1 MARQIK
7 LNGREQALLR
17 TIGFGLGI
25 TGAELLE
32 RMSMIPDELADVLN
46 SMLDSGYVEVASMKH
61 HITAK
66 ELPAET
72 FELNP
77 AFTTDLKEA
86 LKRR

>member
-7 LNGREQALLR
+7 LNGRELALLR
-17 TIGFGLGI
+17 TIGFGLGV
-25 TGAELLE
+25 TGAELQE
-32 RMSMIPDELADVLN
+32 RMAMMPDELVDILN
-46 SMLDSGYVEVASMKH
+46 TMLDSGYVEVASMKQQ
-61 HITAK
+61 ITEA

>member
-25 TGAELLE
+25 TGAELQE
-32 RMSMIPDELADVLN
+32 RMAMLPDELVDVLN
-46 SMLDSGYVEVASMKH
+46 TMLDSGYVEVASMKP
-61 HITAK
+61 HITV
-66 ELPAET
+66 EQLPTET
-72 FELNP
+72 IELNP

>member
-7 LNGREQALLR
+7 LNGRELALLR
-17 TIGFGLGI
+17 TIGFGLGV
-25 TGAELLE
+25 TGVELQE
-32 RMSMIPDELADVLN
+32 RMAMMPDELVDILN
-46 SMLDSGYVEVASMKH
+46 TMLDSGYVEVASLKQQ
-61 HITAK
+61 ITVAD
-66 ELPAET
+66 LSTET

>member
-7 LNGREQALLR
+7 LNGRELALLR
-17 TIGFGLGI
+17 TIGFGLGV
-25 TGAELLE
+25 TGEELQE
-32 RMSMIPDELADVLN
+32 RMAMMPDELVDILN
-46 SMLDSGYVEVASMKH
+46 TMLDSGYVEVASMKQQL
-61 HITAK
+61 TVAD
-66 ELPAET
+66 LSTET